1 MPWCV
6 GRAFDMVWFLSESLG
21 AEFFTPVM
29 HEFLN
34 VIADHSLLDLPLEGC
49 ALTWSNSHEVVSRSR
64 LDRFLLSPDWEDKL
78 PTVNQCRMETLLSDH
93 FLILLEGNYF
103 QRVKDHL
110 DLRTCG

>member
-1 MPWCV
+1 
-6 GRAFDMVWFLSESLG
+6 MVWFLSESLG

-29 HEFLN
+29 HEFSN

-78 PTVNQCRMETLLSDH
+78 PTVNQCWMETLLSDH

-103 QRVKDHL
+103 
-110 DLRTCG
+110 